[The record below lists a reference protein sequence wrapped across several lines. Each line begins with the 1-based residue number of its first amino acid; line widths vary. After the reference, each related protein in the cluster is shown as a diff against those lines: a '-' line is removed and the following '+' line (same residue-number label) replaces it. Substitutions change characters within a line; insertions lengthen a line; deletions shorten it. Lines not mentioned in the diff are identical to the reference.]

1 MPSLVR
7 RILNKLGFSGYL
19 PPEPDPLPEAA
30 WWQAAVAA
38 QAHSLQD
45 RSLDFLWLGDSI
57 TSGLGPAWGDREVGT
72 APVDTERGFNAALS
86 GMTTT
91 SLVIQLQQLSAVNL
105 QVGQVVIA
113 MGTNDADRA
122 ITPIEFCHNLT
133 AAIELIQGLG
143 AHRIDLL
150 PAHFPT
156 PGYLWHYGWPDAL
169 TRVQQLNQQLAQVAQ
184 TFADSAAAGESQLS
198 VIYHPQFFSAMY
210 SGHRVEPALT
220 TDGVHLNAQ
229 GCQVYRQLLLALM
242 TESA

>member
-7 RILNKLGFSGYL
+7 RILKKLGFSGHL
-19 PPEPDPLPEAA
+19 PPVPDPLPQEA

-38 QAHSLQD
+38 QADHLQN

-57 TSGLGPAWGDREVGT
+57 TAGLGT
-72 APVDTERGFNAALS
+72 AADSGETGVVQGVNTALS

-122 ITPIEFCHNLT
+122 ITPIEFRHNLI

-150 PAHFPT
+150 PGHFPT
-156 PGYLWHYGWPDAL
+156 PGHLWHYGWPDAL
-169 TRVQQLNQQLAQVAQ
+169 TRVQQLNWQVAQVAQ
-184 TFADSAAAGESQLS
+184 TFADSTAAGESQLS

-229 GCQVYRQLLLALM
+229 GCQIYRRLLLALM
-242 TESA
+242 AESAAESA